1 MAPRKD
7 ITLPDGRVLSRGAL
21 ATMLGLSKRMIERRL
36 AEGVPLEALCKP
48 KGESWHGRVP
58 QRYPMHEGAL
68 TRREIAQRTG
78 CGEDAIGQRLR
89 RSGLNLLDLAAPK
102 RHTSPREG
110 LLWCAVHEL
119 AWLRHPLVGQGDAS
133 ASCWHPLPRTRL
145 AYALGWAKAGGCR
158 ITITP
163 VPCPHCLET
172 CP

>member
-21 ATMLGLSKRMIERRL
+21 ATMLGLSKRTIEHRL
-36 AEGVPLEALCKP
+36 ADGVPLETLCRP
-48 KGESWHGRVP
+48 KEAGPIGRP
-58 QRYPMHEGAL
+58 PRRYLMHEGAL
-68 TRREIAQRTG
+68 TRREIAHQAG
-78 CGEDAIGQRLR
+78 CGERAIGERLR
-89 RSGLNLLDLAAPK
+89 CQGINLLDLAAPK

-119 AWLRHPLVGQGDAS
+119 AWLRHPLDGQGDAS

-145 AYALGWAKAGGCR
+145 AYALSWAKAGGCT

-172 CP
+172 RP